1 MVTPTPI
8 PKRLL
13 AVMEHAEA
21 FEPIQGTGS
30 ISRRRFCSATW
41 GTPAEYSVGLKFAIS
56 RGWLGTAWERH
67 VREFHAKRRG
77 PSSPAALA
85 YILGP

>member
-21 FEPIQGTGS
+21 FEPIQGAGS

-56 RGWLGTAWERH
+56 RGWLGLHGSGTYVSFTQSGADPLRL
-67 VREFHAKRRG
+67 RRW
-77 PSSPAALA
+77 LT
-85 YILGP
+85 Y